1 MTMKLLLQLIITII
15 LVAAIIWQL
24 GDLRG
29 VGQLLARIDPAYVL
43 LILTVNTVDRALMTY
58 KWRLLL
64 STRGQHLPFFRGLRI
79 YCAATVWGML
89 LPMTVGA
96 DAIRAFSTCRSGLDG
111 DEVVASIFIE
121 RMFGFVVALV
131 IGLCSILLLFLTGS
145 LDARFWPLWWL
156 GSLVLLGGT
165 LAFAT
170 SFSHTAFDFFHD
182 RLLRRFSGAWI
193 MRRLRQSH
201 LAYLSYRHEKR
212 SLAAFLGLTFLEQLQ
227 PILTSWLIAHALGV
241 EVSLLFIVGAVPLVG
256 LISRIPVTIGGL
268 GVYDGAF
275 MLVMSLVGLTA
286 AESIAITLAG
296 RIQETAAWLP
306 WWLAHVIGY
315 GELRPPHLE
324 ARGG

>member
-1 MTMKLLLQLIITII
+1 MKLILQLVITLT
-15 LVAAIIWQL
+15 LVAVIIWQL
-24 GDLRG
+24 GDLRE
-29 VGQLLARIDPAYVL
+29 VGHLLARINPAYVL
-43 LILTVNTVDRALMTY
+43 LILAVNTLDRALMTY

-64 STRGQHLPFFRGLRI
+64 STRGQHLPFFRGVRI

-96 DAIRAFSTCRSGLDG
+96 DAVRAFSTCRSGLDV

-121 RMFGFVVALV
+121 RMFGFVAALV
-131 IGLCSILLLFLTGS
+131 IGLCSIVLLSLTGS
-145 LDARFWPLWWL
+145 LDARFLPLWWL

-170 SFSHTAFDFFHD
+170 SFSQTAFDFLHD
-182 RLLRRFSGAWI
+182 RLLQRFSGAWI
-193 MRRLRQSH
+193 TRRLRQSH
-201 LAYLSYRHEKR
+201 LTYLAYRHEKR
-212 SLAAFLGLTFLEQLQ
+212 SLAAFLGLTFVEQLQ
-227 PILTSWLIAHALGV
+227 PIVTSWLIARGLGV

-275 MLVMSLVGLTA
+275 MLVMSMAGLTA
-286 AESIAITLAG
+286 AESIAIALAS
-296 RIQETAAWLP
+296 RILEAAAWLP

-315 GELRPPHLE
+315 GELRPTALE
-324 ARGG
+324 PKGG